1 MTEPRTPAPQG
12 DADPADALAARAL
25 ARERGRAWE
34 AGQTRSRLSRQAADA
49 DGVAAWDQRRRRS
62 GRDAEADGVDAA
74 DLDRGPG
81 LPPGRDRPGPTRF
94 DPRTGKQDLRRYAER
109 HGWASKLAM
118 ASVAVHWREI
128 VGEQIAEHAVI
139 ERFEPG
145 RLTLRAS
152 SSAWAQQLRLL
163 LPGIERQVNEALGE
177 DGGAVEIRIL
187 GPAGPTWRH
196 GRFGAARG
204 GRGPR
209 DTYG

>member
-1 MTEPRTPAPQG
+1 MTDDR
-12 DADPADALAARAL
+12 ADPGADDVEAADALAARAL
-25 ARERGRAWE
+25 ARERGRAWDT
-34 AGQTRSRLSRQAADA
+34 GQTRRALNRQAADA
-49 DGVAAWDQRRRRS
+49 DGVAAWDRRR
-62 GRDAEADGVDAA
+62 GRGVLDADTDGVTSA
-74 DLDRGPG
+74 DMDRGPG

-109 HGWASKLAM
+109 HGWASKLAI
-118 ASVAVHWREI
+118 ASVSVRWREI
-128 VGEQIAEHAVI
+128 VGEQIAEHATI

-152 SSAWAQQLRLL
+152 STAWAQQLRLL
-163 LPGIERQVNEALGE
+163 LPGIERQVEQALGE